1 MGSRRPRAPGDP
13 GGRNRARDAARPRRL
28 RRRRA
33 RQGDFG
39 RHVGNAGEPEPYR
52 PGSHCA
58 ASRLD
63 GLTTYFFRFEGGD
76 HRHMTTHAQ
85 FYLTRAQVAR
95 ELADGSQLDNV
106 KESHL
111 RAAEAWDGFAQCA
124 MKADLMRAE
133 EVKRK
138 SAEA

>member
-1 MGSRRPRAPGDP
+1 
-13 GGRNRARDAARPRRL
+13 
-28 RRRRA
+28 
-33 RQGDFG
+33 
-39 RHVGNAGEPEPYR
+39 
-52 PGSHCA
+52 
-58 ASRLD
+58 
-63 GLTTYFFRFEGGD
+63 
-76 HRHMTTHAQ
+76 MTTHAQ

-111 RAAEAWDGFAQCA
+111 RAAEAWDGFAQRA

-138 SAEA
+138 SAEAEAAQPEVSAMQMEIPPDGRDSENAAKSRGLGVY

>member
-1 MGSRRPRAPGDP
+1 
-13 GGRNRARDAARPRRL
+13 
-28 RRRRA
+28 
-33 RQGDFG
+33 
-39 RHVGNAGEPEPYR
+39 
-52 PGSHCA
+52 
-58 ASRLD
+58 
-63 GLTTYFFRFEGGD
+63 
-76 HRHMTTHAQ
+76 MTTHAQ

-111 RAAEAWDGFAQCA
+111 RAAEAWDGFAQRA

-138 SAEA
+138 STEAEAVQHGASALQMENPANGQESADAAKSRGQGVF